1 MVLCILAHPAPLFTL
16 GPLLVWII
24 KKPNCKWPLLK
35 MAKNEHKYVLVET
48 CISQPCNDGELPE
61 YTKTRCYLFS
71 YCHLKLML
79 FDALFFSQEGVF
91 VTLFSWHHSKQ
102 NILTTNCNQLMNLT
116 KAFSN
121 WSYTRWNNKTK
132 VSPKYPV
139 VRAEEDL
146 KELEGVNLIFL
157 NIGEHNL

>member
-1 MVLCILAHPAPLFTL
+1 
-16 GPLLVWII
+16 
-24 KKPNCKWPLLK
+24 
-35 MAKNEHKYVLVET
+35 
-48 CISQPCNDGELPE
+48 
-61 YTKTRCYLFS
+61 
-71 YCHLKLML
+71 
-79 FDALFFSQEGVF
+79 
-91 VTLFSWHHSKQ
+91 
-102 NILTTNCNQLMNLT
+102 MNLP

-121 WSYTRWNNKTK
+121 CSYTRWSNKTK